1 MPLVDAEPCT
11 LAIVR
16 RRDVPDAV
24 ARPPT
29 LIDAVTYFTWLLQV
43 VATGILPVYAAVGWP
58 ARFRGSHLRSA
69 VHRYLASLLAVVV
82 TAVAEVTEFY
92 GQQRDLPLGA
102 GRDAV
107 RDNPTRLLAL
117 GD

>member
-1 MPLVDAEPCT
+1 VDAG
-11 LAIVR
+11 
-16 RRDVPDAV
+16 D
-24 ARPPT
+24 RPAGATSPTASSGPT
-29 LIDAVTYFTWLLQV
+29 LIDAVTDFSWLLEAG
-43 VATGILPVYAAVGWP
+43 ATGILPVYAAVGGP
-58 ARFRGSHLRSA
+58 RGFAARTCGSA

-92 GQQRDLPLGA
+92 VQQRDLPLGA